1 MKKSLFYKAGNIIY
15 PLRWYILALWVITIL
30 ACIPFLP
37 NIIKPFKTTGFID
50 EKAQSTVTQE
60 YLNEKLG
67 YNDSNKF
74 IIIYHSRNLLAT
86 NSLYINKI
94 KKSLAGLKQFP
105 IEHYL
110 VLPDSN
116 KKFISKDKH
125 TAYAAVI
132 FRTKEPLNDEQIAQF
147 KSLIKKPS
155 NMTIQIGG
163 ELIFVDEVN
172 KQTKTDLYRVDFIA
186 TPAAIITLI
195 FVFGSLVAAVLPI
208 ILGGGC
214 ALLILTTLYFLGH
227 AFALSIFTLNIALL
241 LGLCLSLDYS
251 LFIISRFC
259 DELKNSR
266 SIQEAIAITQSTAGK
281 AIFFSGIA
289 VFASLSALLLFPINI
304 LFSVAVGG
312 LVAVFVAVF
321 TAIVIL
327 PAALAVLGKNIHWLS
342 VRSSKK
348 KKGKRFN
355 VWHWLAEKVVHRPL
369 PSFFTILVVL
379 LCLGYPIVSAKF
391 GVSDFRIFPEHS
403 EDRRFFDTYA
413 EKFKEPELT
422 PITMLV
428 KTSDKSIISRRN
440 ISKLYNLADEI
451 KDIPSVSEVISI
463 VTTSPRLTKSQYYQL
478 YHLPKKSMDKN
489 IKELL
494 KTTTGSNFTV
504 MDVISKYQ
512 INSPKNKLLIK
523 DLENIKVSKGLSV
536 SFTGTPVSNADVLEG
551 ISKVLPYAILWIMV
565 FTYLILLVLLRSI
578 FLPIKAILVNLLSL
592 AACYGALVLV
602 FQDGYLHQLL
612 NFETQGML
620 DISLLVIIFCAL
632 FGFSMDYEV
641 FLLTRIK
648 EAYEATHNN
657 KKSIVFG
664 IEKSCRIITSAAV
677 IVIVICGSFLI
688 ADVLMVKAFGLG
700 IAVAISVDAFLI
712 RTILVPATMT
722 ITNKWNWYLPKWL
735 DRILP
740 HL

>member
-1 MKKSLFYKAGNIIY
+1 MKKSLFYKAGCMIY
-15 PLRWYILALWVITIL
+15 PLRWYILALWLIAIV

-37 NIIKPFKTTGFID
+37 NIIRPFTTTGFID
-50 EKAQSTVTQE
+50 EKAQSTLTQQ
-60 YLNEKLG
+60 YLNKNLG

-74 IIIYHSRNLLAT
+74 IIIYHSRTLLAT
-86 NSLYINKI
+86 NTKYINKI
-94 KKSLAGLKQFP
+94 KESLSGLDHFP
-105 IEHYL
+105 VKHYV
-110 VLPDSN
+110 VLPDSD

-132 FRTKEPLNDEQIAQF
+132 FKTKEPLNDEQLAEF

-155 NMTIQIGG
+155 NMTIQVGG

-172 KQTKTDLYRVDFIA
+172 NQTKTDLYRVDFIA

-214 ALLILTTLYFLGH
+214 ALLILIMLYFLGH

-259 DELKNSR
+259 DELRSKR

-304 LFSVAVGG
+304 LFSVAIGG
-312 LVAVFVAVF
+312 LVAVFVAVL
-321 TAIVIL
+321 TAIVVL
-327 PAALAVLGKNIHWLS
+327 PAALCVLGKNINFLS
-342 VRSSKK
+342 VRRIKK
-348 KKGKRFN
+348 KKSKHFSL
-355 VWHWLAEKVVHRPL
+355 WHWLAEKVVQRPI
-369 PSFFTILVVL
+369 PSFVTILVVL
-379 LCLGYPIVSAKF
+379 LCLGYPFLSAKY

-403 EDRRFFDTYA
+403 EDRKFFDTYA

-422 PITMLV
+422 PIIMLV
-428 KTSDKSIISRRN
+428 KTNDGSILSQRN
-440 ISKLYNLADEI
+440 ISKLYTLADRV
-451 KDIPSVSEVISI
+451 KDIASVAEVNSI
-463 VTTSPRLTKSQYYQL
+463 VTTTPRLSKSQYYQL

-494 KTTTGSNFTV
+494 STTTGSNFTV
-504 MDVISKYQ
+504 MGIVSKYQ
-512 INSPKNKLLIK
+512 INSPQMKTLIT
-523 DLENIKVSKGLSV
+523 DLEAMKPIKGLSV
-536 SFTGTPVSNADVLEG
+536 SFTGTPVSNRDVLEG
-551 ISKVLPYAILWIMV
+551 ISNVLPYAILWIMV
-565 FTYLILLVLLRSI
+565 FTYIILLVLLRSI

-602 FQDGYLHQLL
+602 FQEGYLHHLL

-648 EAYEATHNN
+648 EAYEISHNN

-735 DRILP
+735 DKILP